1 MNYLR
6 LYWVFLKRSFVANME
21 FKVDFFIG
29 VAGFFVQNLAY
40 ILTIFFIVNS
50 IPSLNGWNMYQMGFL
65 YGFTLMPIAV
75 DHLFTDELW
84 RIAYFR
90 VARGDVDCYF
100 LRPVSVLF
108 QIIAE
113 RFQPDALGE
122 LVLGIVM
129 MAICGSKCGIVW
141 SWEFVLLFI
150 VATFCGAVCITS
162 IKIFGV
168 SFAWVFKRS
177 GYIIQILYNFR
188 QYARY
193 PLSIFP
199 KVIRYMLTFV
209 LPFGLISSLPVE
221 TLFFN
226 NHGALFLSLKI
237 FLMSAAQL
245 TFALIVWRINISK
258 YESTGS

>member
-1 MNYLR
+1 MHYLR
-6 LYWVFLKRSFVANME
+6 LYWIYLKRSFVAKME
-21 FKVDFFIG
+21 FKLDFFIG
-29 VAGFFVQNLAY
+29 IAGFFIQNLAY

-50 IPSLNGWNMYQMGFL
+50 IPSLNGWNIYQMGFL

-100 LRPVSVLF
+100 LRPISVLF

-122 LVLGIVM
+122 LILGIVM
-129 MAICGSKCGIVW
+129 MIICGSKCSIGW
-141 SWEFVLLFI
+141 SWEVAILMFTAVFV
-150 VATFCGAVCITS
+150 GAMCITG
-162 IKIFGV
+162 IKIFAS

-177 GYIIQILYNFR
+177 GYVVQILYNFR

-199 KVIRYMLTFV
+199 NIIRWILSFL

-221 TLFFN
+221 TLFFK
-226 NHGALFLSLKI
+226 NHNALLLSGGIICICIVLNAIALF
-237 FLMSAAQL
+237 
-245 TFALIVWRINISK
+245 VWKINIQK

>member
-1 MNYLR
+1 MNYLK
-6 LYWVFLKRSFVANME
+6 LYWIYLKRSFVAKME
-21 FKVDFFIG
+21 FRMDFFIG
-29 VAGFFVQNLAY
+29 IGGFLIQNLAY

-65 YGFTLMPIAV
+65 YGFTLMPIAF

-113 RFQPDALGE
+113 RFQPDAFGE

-129 MAICGSKCGIVW
+129 MAICGPKCEIAFNW
-141 SWEFVLLFI
+141 KIITLMI
-150 VATFCGAVCITS
+150 TATFAGALCITA
-162 IKIFGV
+162 IKIFAS
-168 SFAWVFKRS
+168 SFAWRVKRS
-177 GYIIQILYNFR
+177 GYLVQILYNFR

-199 KVIRYMLTFV
+199 GLIRWILSFL

-221 TLFFN
+221 TVFFN
-226 NHGALFLSLKI
+226 TYNPLLLSAWI
-237 FLMSAAQL
+237 ILMSIVMNV
-245 TFALIVWRINISK
+245 FACSVWRFNIRR

>member
-1 MNYLR
+1 MNYMR
-6 LYWVFLKRSFVANME
+6 LYWIYLKRSFVAKME
-21 FKVDFFIG
+21 FRLDFFIG
-29 VAGFFVQNLAY
+29 IAGFLIQNLAY

-50 IPSLNGWNMYQMGFL
+50 IPSLNGWNMHQMGFL
-65 YGFTLMPIAV
+65 YGFTLMPIAI

-129 MAICGSKCGIVW
+129 MAVCGPKCQIEW
-141 SWEFVLLFI
+141 TWEVVLLMFI
-150 VATFCGAVCITS
+150 ATFIGALCITA
-162 IKIFGV
+162 IKIFAT

-177 GYIIQILYNFR
+177 GYIVQILYNFR

-199 KVIRYMLTFV
+199 SVIRWMLSFL

-221 TLFFN
+221 TLFFR
-226 NHGALFLSLKI
+226 NHNALFLSGAI
-237 FLMSAAQL
+237 VLMCVIL
-245 TFALIVWRINISK
+245 NGFALLVWNHNIRK

>member
-6 LYWVFLKRSFVANME
+6 LYWIYLKRSFVAKME
-21 FKVDFFIG
+21 FKMDFFLG
-29 VAGFFVQNLAY
+29 TAGFFIENLAY
-40 ILTIFFIVNS
+40 ILAVFFIVNS
-50 IPSLNGWNMYQMGFL
+50 IPSLNGWNMYQLGFL
-65 YGFTLMPIAV
+65 YGFTLMPIAI

-122 LVLGIVM
+122 LVLGIIM
-129 MAICGSKCGIVW
+129 MAVCGPKCSIVLT
-141 SWEFVLLFI
+141 WELIILFI
-150 VATFCGAVCITS
+150 TATFFGALCITS
-162 IKIFGV
+162 IKIFAS

-177 GYIIQILYNFR
+177 GYIVQILYNFR

-199 KVIRYMLTFV
+199 KAIKFMLIFA
-209 LPFGLISSLPVE
+209 LPFGLMSSLPVE
-221 TLFFN
+221 ALFFG
-226 NHGALFLSLKI
+226 NHNALTLSLEI
-237 FLMSAAQL
+237 ILVSLAQL
-245 TFALIVWRINISK
+245 AFALLVWRINISK

>member
-6 LYWVFLKRSFVANME
+6 LYWIYLKRSFVAKME
-21 FKVDFFIG
+21 FKMDFFIG
-29 VAGFFVQNLAY
+29 IAGFFIQNLAY

-50 IPSLNGWNMYQMGFL
+50 IPSLNGWNMNQMGFL
-65 YGFTLMPIAV
+65 YGFTLMPITI

-100 LRPVSVLF
+100 LRPISVLF

-122 LVLGIVM
+122 LILGIVM
-129 MAICGSKCGIVW
+129 MFIYGPKCNIPLN
-141 SWEFVLLFI
+141 WEIILLFF
-150 VATFCGAVCITS
+150 VTTFAGALCITS
-162 IKIFGV
+162 IKIFAS

-177 GYIIQILYNFR
+177 GYIVQILYNFR

-199 KVIRYMLTFV
+199 RIIRFLLTFI
-209 LPFGLISSLPVE
+209 LPFGLISSIPVE
-221 TLFFN
+221 AMFFN
-226 NHGALFLSLKI
+226 NHNILILCAEIILLSILLLSFSLFIWK
-237 FLMSAAQL
+237 
-245 TFALIVWRINISK
+245 INISK

>member
-6 LYWVFLKRSFVANME
+6 LYWIYLKRSFVAKME
-21 FKVDFFIG
+21 FKMDFFLGIG
-29 VAGFFVQNLAY
+29 GFLLENLAY

-65 YGFTLMPIAV
+65 YGFTLMPIAI

-113 RFQPDALGE
+113 RFQPDAFGE

-129 MAICGSKCGIVW
+129 MVICGPKCQIAW
-141 SWEFVLLFI
+141 NWPIVLLLA
-150 VATFCGAVCITS
+150 VATFAGAACITA
-162 IKIFGV
+162 IKIFAS
-168 SFAWVFKRS
+168 SFAWRFKRS
-177 GYIIQILYNFR
+177 GYIVQILYNFR

-199 KVIRYMLTFV
+199 GIIRWILSFL

-221 TLFFN
+221 TVFFGSYN
-226 NHGALFLSLKI
+226 PLLLSGGI
-237 FLMSAAQL
+237 VLMCIVLNS
-245 TFALIVWRINISK
+245 FAFCVWKYNIK
-258 YESTGS
+258 RYESTGS